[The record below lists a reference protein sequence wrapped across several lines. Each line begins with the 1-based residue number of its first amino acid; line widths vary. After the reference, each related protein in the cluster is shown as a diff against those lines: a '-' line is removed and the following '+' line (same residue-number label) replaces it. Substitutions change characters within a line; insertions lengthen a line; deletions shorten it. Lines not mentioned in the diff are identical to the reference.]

1 MGKQLT
7 DNLAQ
12 FISWI
17 CFDELPKEVV
27 HQTKRCLLD
36 FLGVALAGG
45 SVGLAPLITNLICDM
60 GGSEESTI
68 IGDGRKIPALNAVFV
83 NSIKGHTLD
92 MDDGHRYANG
102 HPGVVVIPSA
112 IALAEKENITGKE
125 LIEAIV
131 VGYEIFIR
139 IAALINPSHLKR
151 GFHTTGT
158 VGPFG
163 AAAACSKILNLNER
177 EIKNALAIA
186 GLQGAGLLE
195 VLTSGQM
202 MKPLHPGRASQGGLI
217 ASLLAKGGAEG
228 PNLILEGEKGFFK
241 AFSDVREFNRISSDL
256 GNNFEIMNIYFKL
269 HAACRHI
276 HPAIDAV
283 KEIMERNEID
293 IDKIKR
299 IEVSTYSVAYNLT
312 GRKGEEDTELGAKF
326 NLPISIA
333 LVLVYGK
340 AGIDE
345 YSMEYIK
352 KPMVQELSKKVKVI
366 VDKERDYVYPNKR
379 SACVKIEDSKGA
391 YQYEVELPKGD
402 PEVPLSDDELKDKF
416 FHNAKKALPIG
427 KITKI
432 QEAISNI
439 EEKPMRELM
448 KLVY

>member
-1 MGKQLT
+1 
-7 DNLAQ
+7 
-12 FISWI
+12 
-17 CFDELPKEVV
+17 
-27 HQTKRCLLD
+27 
-36 FLGVALAGG
+36 
-45 SVGLAPLITNLICDM
+45 
-60 GGSEESTI
+60 
-68 IGDGRKIPALNAVFV
+68 
-83 NSIKGHTLD
+83 
-92 MDDGHRYANG
+92 
-102 HPGVVVIPSA
+102 
-112 IALAEKENITGKE
+112 

-163 AAAACSKILNLNER
+163 AAAACGKILNLNER

-195 VLTSGQM
+195 VLTGGQM
-202 MKPLHPGRASQGGLI
+202 MKPLHPGRAAQGGLI
-217 ASLLAKGGAEG
+217 ASLLAQGGAEG
-228 PNLILEGEKGFFK
+228 PNSILEGEKGFFK
-241 AFSDVREFNRISSDL
+241 AFSDVRESNRIFTDL

-283 KEIMERNEID
+283 KEIRKRNEID
-293 IDKIKR
+293 IGKIKR
-299 IEVSTYSVAYNLT
+299 IEVSTYSVAYHLT
-312 GRKGEEDTELGAKF
+312 GRRGEGDTELGAKF
-326 NLPISIA
+326 SLPISIA

-345 YSMEYIK
+345 FSMEHIK
-352 KPMVQELSKKVKVI
+352 NPMVQELSKKVKVI

-379 SACVKIEDSKGA
+379 SACVEIEDSKGA
-391 YQYEVELPKGD
+391 YQFEVELPKGD
-402 PEVPLSDDELKDKF
+402 PEVPLSDDELRDKF
-416 FHNAKKALPIG
+416 FHNTKKALPIG

-439 EEKPMRELM
+439 EEKAVRELM

>member
-27 HQTKRCLLD
+27 HQTKRCILD

-60 GGSEESTI
+60 GGSEEATI

-202 MKPLHPGRASQGGLI
+202 MKPLHPGRAAQGGLI

-241 AFSDVREFNRISSDL
+241 AFSDVREFNRISNDL

-299 IEVSTYSVAYNLT
+299 IEVSTYSVAYHLT

-345 YSMEYIK
+345 YSMEHIK
-352 KPMVQELSKKVKVI
+352 KPMVRELSKKVKVI

-427 KITKI
+427 KITEI
-432 QEAISNI
+432 QETISNI
-439 EEKPMRELM
+439 EEKPIRELM